1 MKIFIGH
8 RNTPFCWRR
17 RINYQPAKKPKNKY
31 QVKLKSYN
39 VKKLQKVELA
49 LTFL

>member
-17 RINYQPAKKPKNKY
+17 WINYQPAKKQISSK
-31 QVKLKSYN
+31 VKSYN
-39 VKKLQKVELA
+39 VKKLQKVELT